1 VAVRRSWSRFRGW
14 KYLGLAALLVAA
26 AALITVALRPVQ
38 NATVPRQVPA
48 VGLNPV
54 QTTALFLGD
63 SSVAGAGASKPAAR
77 WTTLVAGKIGWKE
90 INLAKTGSGYAPT
103 NAAGG
108 CDGARPCTRYSASVA
123 DIVKAQP
130 RVVVVGGGRGEDS
143 TDATRTAASISQL
156 YRALRTGLPEATII
170 AVGPWSNAATPGKPT
185 LLLDSSVQSAAKSV
199 RATYVSLLSPRL
211 LNETMTINGGTRLND
226 EGHRVIADRVV
237 TELDA
242 AN

>member
-1 VAVRRSWSRFRGW
+1 VAVRRSWSKFRGW

-26 AALITVALRPVQ
+26 AALITVALRPVE
-38 NATVPRQVPA
+38 NRATPHQLPG

-54 QTTALFLGD
+54 QTTTLFLGD
-63 SSVAGAGASKPAAR
+63 SSLAGAGASKPAAR

-90 INLAKTGSGYAPT
+90 LNLAKSGSGYAPS

-108 CDGARPCTRYSASVA
+108 CDGARPCIPYSASVA

-130 RVVVVGGGRGEDS
+130 QVVVVGGGRGEES
-143 TDATRTAASISQL
+143 MDAKRTAASISQL
-156 YRALRTGLPEATII
+156 YQALRTGLPEATII

-211 LNETMTINGGTRLND
+211 LDETMTINGGNRLND

-237 TELDA
+237 TELDG